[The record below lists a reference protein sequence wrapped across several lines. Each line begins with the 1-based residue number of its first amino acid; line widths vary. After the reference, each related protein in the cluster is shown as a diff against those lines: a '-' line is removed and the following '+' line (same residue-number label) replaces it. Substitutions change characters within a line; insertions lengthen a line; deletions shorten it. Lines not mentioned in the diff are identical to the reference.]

1 MPSASC
7 ASRAIPSDSAASCND
22 VATSIDFTSMP
33 APLTADDLLPLI
45 AKLSAEERRR
55 LLHLVFRQSR
65 TDAEAYAA
73 QPVQPDEFVSDDEA
87 LAWDAEGWEGV
98 G

>member
-1 MPSASC
+1 M
-7 ASRAIPSDSAASCND
+7 
-22 VATSIDFTSMP
+22 ATPIDFSSMP

-45 AKLSAEERRR
+45 AKLSTEERRR
-55 LLHLVFRQSR
+55 LLQLASRQGR

-73 QPVQPDEFVSDDEA
+73 QPVQPDEFTTGDDA
-87 LAWDAEGWEGV
+87 LAWDADGWEGV

>member
-1 MPSASC
+1 
-7 ASRAIPSDSAASCND
+7 
-22 VATSIDFTSMP
+22 VATSIDFTGMP

-45 AKLSAEERRR
+45 AKLSTEERRR
-55 LLHLVFRQSR
+55 LLQLVFRQGR

-73 QPVQPDEFVSDDEA
+73 QPVRPDEFSSADDA
-87 LAWDAEGWEGV
+87 LAWDADGWEGV

>member
-1 MPSASC
+1 MVRRRGNPL
-7 ASRAIPSDSAASCND
+7 
-22 VATSIDFTSMP
+22 ATSIDFTGMP

-55 LLHLVFRQSR
+55 LLHLVFRQGR
-65 TDAEAYAA
+65 TDGDAYAS
-73 QPVQPDEFVSDDEA
+73 QPVQPDEFSSTDDA
-87 LAWDAEGWEGV
+87 LAWDADGWDGV